1 MLFLNFASQ
10 MKADHDWFLS
20 KNPVGHLC
28 RGGGVYGDVVVY
40 AVWAGYGSVC
50 DVHYPA
56 GVNYFCRAAFVAHNA
71 APTETPR
78 GTDGSGNAGEY
89 SGAVGR
95 LDRHQSAAPTK
106 PAPGT
111 ATFLRGAMDFP
122 LAGCAAV

>member
-10 MKADHDWFLS
+10 MKVDHDWFLS

-40 AVWAGYGSVC
+40 AVWAGHGPVR

-56 GVNYFCRAAFVAHNA
+56 GVDYFRGAAFAALYAVAA
-71 APTETPR
+71 EAPL
-78 GTDGSGNAGEY
+78 GADGSGNAGKH
-89 SGAVGR
+89 SSTMGR
-95 LDRHQSAAPTK
+95 LDGHQPAAPTK
-106 PAPGT
+106 PTLRAT
-111 ATFLRGAMDFP
+111 AFLWRAMDFP

>member
-40 AVWAGYGSVC
+40 AVWAGHGPVR

-56 GVNYFCRAAFVAHNA
+56 GVDYFRGAAFA
-71 APTETPR
+71 ARHTAAAEAPL
-78 GTDGSGNAGEY
+78 GTNGSGDAGEY
-89 SGAVGR
+89 SGTMGR
-95 LDRHQSAAPTK
+95 LDGHQPAASAK
-106 PAPGT
+106 PAPG
-111 ATFLRGAMDFP
+111 AAAFLRGAVDFP
-122 LAGCAAV
+122 LAGRAAV